1 MLRAIADGGERYAS
15 AAAGRGADTHLSR
28 AALPDE
34 GAGHPAGK
42 HFGCCRRLYNYV
54 IDVHKEEYRR
64 TGKHLDGYDLQ
75 GLLPG

>member
-1 MLRAIADGGERYAS
+1 MAESGMPQRQP
-15 AAAGRGADTHLSR
+15 GRGADTHLSR

-75 GLLPG
+75 ELLPG

>member
-1 MLRAIADGGERYAS
+1 MLRALADGGERYAP
-15 AAAGRGADTHLSR
+15 AAARRGADTHLSR

-75 GLLPG
+75 ELLPG

>member
-1 MLRAIADGGERYAS
+1 MLRAIADGGERYAP
-15 AAAGRGADTHLSR
+15 AAARRSADTHLSR
-28 AALPDE
+28 AAIPDE
-34 GAGHPAGK
+34 GAGRPSGK

>member
-1 MLRAIADGGERYAS
+1 MLRALADGGERYAPE
-15 AAAGRGADTHLSR
+15 AARRGADTHLSR

-75 GLLPG
+75 ELLPG